1 MHVVDDRSNLSPA
14 VARWGGAAATCTET
28 RGSSAFFKKVKPSQ
42 LRKPFEAVRR
52 RVVREKNA
60 AYIIAVLKVTVGPEH
75 GANGI

>member
-1 MHVVDDRSNLSPA
+1 MREERQPHVPKLAA
-14 VARWGGAAATCTET
+14 VLL
-28 RGSSAFFKKVKPSQ
+28 FFKKVKPSQ